1 MALSKI
7 LPASQEQYAG
17 ARNLIINGAMTVHQR
32 SGTITADS
40 SGKHS
45 LDRWQLFAN
54 GDGGFDV
61 TQSTE
66 APVNF
71 KNSLKV
77 DVTSADTS
85 IDAAAYKLLYYS
97 FEGYDMSHLEWGTAN
112 AKTVTI
118 SFWVRSTTTGDHS
131 VGIRGG
137 DPSYNSYMTTYNISS
152 ANTWEYKT
160 VTIPGDTTAS
170 FTYNSNNTRWGTL
183 AFSFATGS
191 TLTVT
196 ANETFETGNLVT
208 ATGAVNLF
216 SSASNDWYIT
226 GVQLEV
232 GEATPFEHRSF
243 GDELARCQRY
253 YYRHAD
259 GGDLS
264 TASVGTGTMYS
275 ASALM
280 CTVSFPVRMRATP
293 TLDHLNATN
302 AYRFWRNSGS
312 DYFNNFD
319 YLFDAHPFGA
329 AIQADSNVSG
339 TAGHG
344 GRIILGGSSAYIAF
358 DAEL

>member
-1 MALSKI
+1 MSKAAELAALI
-7 LPASQEQYAG
+7 GSQSSLSN
-17 ARNLIINGAMTVHQR
+17 RNLIINGAMTVHQR

-40 SGKHS
+40 SGKYS
-45 LDRWQLFAN
+45 LDRWQLWDN

-66 APVNF
+66 APAGF

-85 IDAAAYKLLYYS
+85 IAALDYKLLYYS

-137 DPSYNSYMTTYNISS
+137 DGSNYNCYMTTYNISS

-160 VTIPGDTTAS
+160 VTIPGDTTVS
-170 FTYNSNNTRWGTL
+170 SYNLDNTHWGTL

-191 TLTVT
+191 TYTVT
-196 ANETFETGNLVT
+196 ANETFEAGNLVS

-232 GEATPFEHRSF
+232 GEQATPFEHRSY

-253 YYRHAD
+253 YRGYGTAYITRSD
-259 GGDLS
+259 GVFVEGDIITMRS
-264 TASVGTGTMYS
+264 QPTATTLDESYTTTYIFATESAVEGHRIVITGTGS
-275 ASALM
+275 GNSSGGLFASL
-280 CTVSFPVRMRATP
+280 
-293 TLDHLNATN
+293 
-302 AYRFWRNSGS
+302 
-312 DYFNNFD
+312 
-319 YLFDAHPFGA
+319 
-329 AIQADSNVSG
+329 
-339 TAGHG
+339 
-344 GRIILGGSSAYIAF
+344 

>member
-1 MALSKI
+1 MSKAAELAALI
-7 LPASQEQYAG
+7 GSQSSLSN
-17 ARNLIINGAMTVHQR
+17 RNLIINGAMTVHQR

-40 SGKHS
+40 SGKYS
-45 LDRWQLFAN
+45 LDRWQLWDN

-66 APVNF
+66 APAGF

-85 IDAAAYKLLYYS
+85 IAALDYKLLYYS

-137 DPSYNSYMTTYNISS
+137 DGSNYNCYMTTYNISS

-160 VTIPGDTTAS
+160 VTIPGDTTVS
-170 FTYNSNNTRWGTL
+170 SYNTDNTHWGTL

-191 TLTVT
+191 TYTVT
-196 ANETFETGNLVT
+196 ANETFEAGNLVT

-232 GEATPFEHRSF
+232 GEQATPFEHRSY

-253 YYRHAD
+253 CNALLEY
-259 GGDLS
+259 
-264 TASVGTGTMYS
+264 GTGDTDSNRCYNSDYADSNGM
-275 ASALM
+275 
-280 CTVSFPVRMRATP
+280 VRLGYPKMRTTP
-293 TLDHLNATN
+293 TLTYSIANGLINIDFSSNGLIQL
-302 AYRFWRNSGS
+302 FDSS
-312 DYFNNFD
+312 DNNF
-319 YLFDAHPFGA
+319 
-329 AIQADSNVSG
+329 
-339 TAGHG
+339 
-344 GRIILGGSSAYIAF
+344 YIY
-358 DAEL
+358 DVLAESEL